1 MPLRRRAQE
10 TSALAGAPA
19 NHRGSRY
26 YPHWIGSDILNFE
39 LQASADRLETLR
51 SALLAGYSDEDLH
64 QLRVTLRRMRSF
76 LRGRPGGEARD
87 LRQQLGALACATN
100 SARDWDTLAASA
112 SGLLRPEQYRAL
124 QALLQ
129 DGLETAHAQVYRM
142 LHSHQ
147 WLATLKGWQAF
158 VQATGV
164 ETDSRDIAPGD
175 LGNKLRRAATAG
187 HKALAR
193 DDDRRWHKL
202 RIAIKELR
210 YHLDTSSLD
219 ASNPGTFN
227 LDTLARK
234 PRQPVTAGLL
244 DECKTL
250 QALLG
255 DWHDTVVH
263 RQLLDGLADQGLLE
277 PATPAGKAA
286 AAMRQAL
293 VAQGRQS
300 LQQVRHRLRQGQL
313 ESMADGLAAGA

>member
-1 MPLRRRAQE
+1 MPLRRHAQDA
-10 TSALAGAPA
+10 SALVGAPA
-19 NHRGSRY
+19 NYRGSRF
-26 YPHWIGSDILNFE
+26 YPHWIRSNILNFE
-39 LQASADRLETLR
+39 LQASADRLEALR
-51 SALLAGYSDEDLH
+51 SALLAGYSDEGLH

-76 LRGRPGGEARD
+76 LRGRPGGKARD

-100 SARDWDTLAASA
+100 SARDWDTLAAGA
-112 SGLLRPEQYRAL
+112 GGLLRPEQHRAL

-129 DGLETAHAQVYRM
+129 DCRETAHAQVYRM

-147 WLATLKGWQAF
+147 WLATLRGWQAF

-164 ETDSRDIAPGD
+164 EPDSRDIAPGD
-175 LGNKLRRAATAG
+175 LGNKLQRAAAAG

-193 DDDRRWHKL
+193 DDDRSWHKL

-210 YHLDTSSLD
+210 YHLDT
-219 ASNPGTFN
+219 FN
-227 LDTLARK
+227 LDTLAHR
-234 PRQPVTAGLL
+234 PRHPVTAGLL

-255 DWHDTVVH
+255 DWHDTVIH
-263 RQLLDGLADQGLLE
+263 RQLLDGLAGQGLLE

-286 AAMRQAL
+286 TAMLQAL
-293 VAQGRQS
+293 VAKGRQS
-300 LQQVRHRLRQGQL
+300 LEQVRHRLRQGQL